1 MKTLL
6 VAVGVNGT
14 NIINDTALKA
24 FEDADMV
31 SLDAPRDLTNEVKGY
46 DLVIVGIDFMAPFK
60 SLSELIPEGT
70 ISTTKLIV
78 LTTLPFKFEGE
89 NRMATANAGAE
100 EAKEMGH
107 LVIVQNNEVLQHTPP
122 FNEGSAL
129 LGLSNIPLQD
139 TFKAITEKSDIA
151 GELTADDVKAVVNQ
165 DWLANGLIEVYAK

>member
-14 NIINDTALKA
+14 NIINDTVLQA

-31 SLDAPRDLTNEVKGY
+31 SLDAPRNLSQEVGGY

-60 SLSELIPEGT
+60 SLIEIITKGT
-70 ISTTKLIV
+70 IPATKLVV
-78 LTTLPFKFEGE
+78 LTPRPFKFEGE
-89 NRMATANAGAE
+89 IRMATADAAIE
-100 EAKEMGH
+100 EAKKMAH

-139 TFKAITEKSDIA
+139 TFKAITDKFDIA

>member
-6 VAVGVNGT
+6 VAVGVNGA
-14 NIINDTALKA
+14 NIINDTALQA

-31 SLDAPRDLTNEVKGY
+31 SLDAPRDLSNVVKDF

-60 SLSELIPEGT
+60 SLNELIPEGT

-78 LTTLPFKFEGE
+78 LTTLPFRFEGE
-89 NRMATANAGAE
+89 NRMATTDADIE
-100 EAKEMGH
+100 EAKGMAH
-107 LVIVQNNEVLQHTPP
+107 LVIVQNNEVLQHTAP

-139 TFKAITEKSDIA
+139 TFKAITDKFKIA
-151 GELTADDVKAVVNQ
+151 GNLNANDVKEVVNK
-165 DWLANGLIEVYAK
+165 DCLANGLIEVYAK